1 MTNNKIR
8 GALRFMNVKTR
19 NIIIESKI
27 IGQINGFL
35 QLVINHN
42 QNVQK
47 KVQIILMDYIWIINK
62 NTFKQPIEK
71 NARKQDV
78 NFLKSI

>member
-47 KVQIILMDYIWIINK
+47 K
-62 NTFKQPIEK
+62 
-71 NARKQDV
+71 A
-78 NFLKSI
+78 